1 MSNNVIAKEMFQ
13 SALNESVEKSVPT
26 SFLSG
31 YFVYLI
37 LGIVCIGMAVYL
49 YLYYTKSPL
58 LHSKNDIHL
67 STEPQSNLLELLEK
81 KPAIPNVVEERK
93 PAIVEETKPSIPTV
107 TKDKD
112 EAPTHISNNS
122 SSPQAIW
129 CFVGEDISG
138 RYCVKVPSKESC
150 VPDRTFRSLSECA
163 LIDGN
168 HLPAGI
174 EKDGVKFSP
183 LYSMNIEE
191 K

>member
-1 MSNNVIAKEMFQ
+1 MSNNIVAKEMFQ
-13 SALNESVEKSVPT
+13 SALNESTDKGIPT

-31 YFVYLI
+31 HFLYLI
-37 LGIVCIGMAVYL
+37 LGVVFIGIAL
-49 YLYYTKSPL
+49 YFYFNHTKSSTPIAEKDTPVVDESKSDL
-58 LHSKNDIHL
+58 LK
-67 STEPQSNLLELLEK
+67 LLEK
-81 KPAIPNVVEERK
+81 KPTLADEKKVHSPIAVEEAKKEVPDKK
-93 PAIVEETKPSIPTV
+93 PIIQDT
-107 TKDKD
+107 
-112 EAPTHISNNS
+112 
-122 SSPQAIW
+122 W

-174 EKDGVKFSP
+174 EKDGVKFTP